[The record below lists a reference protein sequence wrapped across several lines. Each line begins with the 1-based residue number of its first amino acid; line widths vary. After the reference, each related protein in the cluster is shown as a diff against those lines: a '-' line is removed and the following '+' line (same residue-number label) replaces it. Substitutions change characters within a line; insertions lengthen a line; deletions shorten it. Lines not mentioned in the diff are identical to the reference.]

1 MTTGPTS
8 EVILHDY
15 WRSSSAYRVRIA
27 LNLLGIAYRA
37 IPVDL
42 SAGAQRDPGHL
53 ALNPQGLVPVLQI
66 DGLRLTQSLAILE
79 YLDET
84 RAAGFLPD
92 TPADRAR
99 ARALAQAIAMDIQPI
114 CNLRV
119 AHHAV
124 SLGQGATMPGWMSHF
139 ITLGFQGLEPML
151 PQDTPFCHGDRPGL
165 ADLCLVPQVY
175 NARRWGVDMTP
186 FPRLTAISARLEAL
200 PPVATAHPDRVKP

>member
-1 MTTGPTS
+1 MTLTS
-8 EVILHDY
+8 DVILQDY

-42 SAGAQRDPGHL
+42 SASAQRDPGHL

-99 ARALAQAIAMDIQPI
+99 ALAQAIAMDIQPI

-124 SLGQGATMPGWMSHF
+124 SLAPDATMQGWMSHF
-139 ITLGFQGLEPML
+139 IALGFQGLEPML
-151 PQDTPFCHGDRPGL
+151 TSDTPFYHGDRPGL

-175 NARRWGVDMTP
+175 NARRWGVDLTP

-200 PPVATAHPDRVKP
+200 PPVAAAHPDRVKQ